1 MDVLEFFTNAKGI
14 LMKTSK
20 SEIVYLILSILMVAL
35 AGSVYFLFGNRNNA
49 TNSSVVTKQVST
61 EQSTHSESKELS
73 AAKAA
78 VEALESNPSQE
89 NLTAAQEAIKSVKD
103 DVKKTELQIRIDTV
117 SAELT
122 NETAAEEAVKAA
134 ENSQTTVNVTAAQ
147 ETVDAL
153 TNNSKKAEHQARLDA
168 VSKAIPTQASAVTNY
183 DTTNTYSYSNTN
195 SSTYSNQAP
204 STYTSETIQ
213 QEQ

>member
-1 MDVLEFFTNAKGI
+1 MNVLEFFTNAKGI

-35 AGSVYFLFGNRNNA
+35 AGSVYFLFGNKNNA
-49 TNSSVVTKQVST
+49 TNSSVATKQVST

-122 NETAAEEAVKAA
+122 KQTAAEEAVKTA
-134 ENSQTTVNVTAAQ
+134 EETQTTVNVAAAQ
-147 ETVDAL
+147 EAIDAL
-153 TNNSKKAEHQARLDA
+153 TDNSKKAELQVRLDA
-168 VSKAIPTQASAVTNY
+168 VSKAIASQASAVTSY
-183 DTTNTYSYSNTN
+183 DSMNTYYSN
-195 SSTYSNQAP
+195 TYSNQAP